1 VQSFKSEFERRKAA
15 VLVVSFAEPE
25 VLVRYQND
33 HQWPFKLLADPERRA
48 YRSFNLRRLSLREI
62 FSPATL
68 KLYWQL
74 WRRAYKSQRYAKQDV
89 YQAGG
94 DFILDRVGN
103 ILFAHRSQQPADR
116 PSAADLL
123 AAIDGIREGQRI

>member
-15 VLVVSFAEPE
+15 VVVVSFAEPE

-33 HQWPFKLLADPERRA
+33 HQWPFKMLADPERRA
-48 YRSFNLRRLSLREI
+48 YRAFSLRRLSLLEI

-68 KLYWQL
+68 KLYWRL
-74 WRRAYKSQRYAKQDV
+74 LRRGHKSKRYAKQDV

-94 DFILDRVGN
+94 DFVLDRAGN
-103 ILFAHRSQQPADR
+103 ILFAYRSQEPADR

-123 AAIDGIREGQRI
+123 AAIDGIREGQYV